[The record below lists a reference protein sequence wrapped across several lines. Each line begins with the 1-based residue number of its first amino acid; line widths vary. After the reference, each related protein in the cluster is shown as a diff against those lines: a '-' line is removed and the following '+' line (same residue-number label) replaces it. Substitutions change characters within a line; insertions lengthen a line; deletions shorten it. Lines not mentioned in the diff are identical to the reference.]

1 MKEGRNR
8 RRKEEGREREGGWEK
23 EREKA
28 QAEWPQC
35 LGNFLAHK
43 LKNPKSSCL
52 ELAGPRAS
60 NSDHS
65 TWNHCLSLL
74 APPPLCGSHF
84 HTAVPLA
91 MDKQRHILQ
100 GAVQLNREN
109 QAFLHQAP
117 QSPEGPG

>member
-8 RRKEEGREREGGWEK
+8 RRKKKEERGREDGRKRET
-23 EREKA
+23 A
-28 QAEWPQC
+28 QAGWPQC

-43 LKNPKSSCL
+43 LKNPESSCL
-52 ELAGPRAS
+52 ELAGPRAL

-100 GAVQLNREN
+100 GPVQLNREN